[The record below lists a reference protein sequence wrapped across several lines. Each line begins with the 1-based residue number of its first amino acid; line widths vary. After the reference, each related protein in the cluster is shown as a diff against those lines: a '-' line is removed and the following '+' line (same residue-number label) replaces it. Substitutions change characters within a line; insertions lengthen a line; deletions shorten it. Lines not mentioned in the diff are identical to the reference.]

1 VDADTERRLA
11 TASAKQIDICIE
23 RLLAAPTLAELLA
36 D

>member
-11 TASAKQIDICIE
+11 TASIEQIENLGE
-23 RLLAAPTLAELLA
+23 RVLSAATLAELFA